1 MHARQR
7 GAEHRPQRPTPGRR
21 AQVSIGNKEA
31 RQYCSAFNTS
41 TIAPVNRQNNYFKF
55 SIPLAAFR
63 CPAGYGLDRADQV
76 TFASA
81 ARGNVSYCLSEIG
94 LVAAPV
100 DGSSLTSAAGVGAAF
115 AGSPAAAPGAAP
127 AAAPAAPAVLDQEGP
142 SRDAVQDRTT
152 VRAVN
157 GGGVDDYQ
165 YSPAGVNDIPP
176 APVPVQT
183 AAPVNDGGDG
193 YYDDRPRRPRG
204 PRRRPQPDY

>member
-1 MHARQR
+1 M
-7 GAEHRPQRPTPGRR
+7 
-21 AQVSIGNKEA
+21 SIGNKEA
-31 RQYCSAFNTS
+31 RQFCSAFNTS

-115 AGSPAAAPGAAP
+115 AGSPAAAP

-142 SRDAVQDRTT
+142 SRAAVQDRTT

-165 YSPAGVNDIPP
+165 YSPAGVDYTQPPP
-176 APVPVQT
+176 APVQT
-183 AAPVNDGGDG
+183 AAPVDNGGDG
-193 YYDDRPRRPRG
+193 YYDERPRRPRG